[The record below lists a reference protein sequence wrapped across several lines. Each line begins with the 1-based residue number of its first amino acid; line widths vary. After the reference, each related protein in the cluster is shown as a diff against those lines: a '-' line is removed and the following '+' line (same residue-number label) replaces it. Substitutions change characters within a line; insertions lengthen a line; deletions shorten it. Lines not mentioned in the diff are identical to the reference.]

1 MGHEGAPGL
10 AHDGLRRTGRIADF
24 EARRG
29 AQGLLPQAGWEEGY
43 ESRAAYKL
51 LEAIKKYRL
60 IKPGDRVIDLG
71 AAPGGWLQ
79 VASKAVGSTGIVVGV
94 DLSPIHLEME
104 NTHTLKMDITDPKLS
119 ETVKELI
126 KRPAD
131 VLLSDLSPKI
141 SGAWDLDQYRQID
154 LTITSITI
162 GDTLLR
168 VGGNAMFKC
177 FQGERFSEAE
187 KEARQRYNFVAIM
200 KPHASRNE
208 SSEMYL
214 LCLGRRP

>member
-1 MGHEGAPGL
+1 MKL
-10 AHDGLRRTGRIADF
+10 D
-24 EARRG
+24 EARRDYYRKR
-29 AQGLLPQAGWEEGY
+29 AREEGY

-51 LEAIKKYRL
+51 LEAIKKYR
-60 IKPGDRVIDLG
+60 
-71 AAPGGWLQ
+71 
-79 VASKAVGSTGIVVGV
+79 
-94 DLSPIHLEME
+94 
-104 NTHTLKMDITDPKLS
+104 
-119 ETVKELI
+119 LI

-168 VGGNAMFKC
+168 AGGNSMFKC

-200 KPHASRNE
+200 KPHASRNA

>member
-1 MGHEGAPGL
+1 MRL
-10 AHDGLRRTGRIADF
+10 D
-24 EARRG
+24 EARRDYYRKR
-29 AQGLLPQAGWEEGY
+29 AREEGY

-79 VASKAVGSTGIVVGV
+79 VASQAVGSTGIVVGV
-94 DLSPIHLEME
+94 DLSPIKIEMD
-104 NTHTLKMDITDPKLS
+104 NTHTLKMDINDPKLA

-162 GDTLLR
+162 GDSLLKA
-168 VGGNAMFKC
+168 GGNAMFKV
-177 FQGERFSEAE
+177 FQGERFAEAE
-187 KEARQRYNFVAIM
+187 AEARRRYNFVAIM
-200 KPHASRNE
+200 KPHASRNA

-214 LCLGRRP
+214 LCLGRRT